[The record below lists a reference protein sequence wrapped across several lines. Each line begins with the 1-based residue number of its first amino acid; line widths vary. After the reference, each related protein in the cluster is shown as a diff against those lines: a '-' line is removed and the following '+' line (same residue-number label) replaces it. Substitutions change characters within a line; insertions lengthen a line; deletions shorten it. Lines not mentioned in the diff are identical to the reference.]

1 MHFDLDKLSVKNTH
15 KLMISVIAP
24 RPIAWVVSQNEE
36 GQLNAAPFSFFNI
49 VADDP
54 PLIGISVGG
63 SERGVADYKDT
74 ARNIQATGEFV
85 VNIVSRD
92 MMESMI
98 RTGVDYNR
106 FVNELE
112 VAGLATLPS
121 TTIKPPRI
129 AGSPASLECTRFQIL
144 DFAAHRQFIIG
155 RVNVIHIKDDAVMD
169 QDQCY
174 IDAQKLDSIG
184 RMHGAGW
191 YTEMKTWFQM
201 RTPPR
206 VD

>member
-63 SERGVADYKDT
+63 SERGIADYKDT

-98 RTGVDYNR
+98 RT
-106 FVNELE
+106 
-112 VAGLATLPS
+112 
-121 TTIKPPRI
+121 
-129 AGSPASLECTRFQIL
+129 
-144 DFAAHRQFIIG
+144 
-155 RVNVIHIKDDAVMD
+155 
-169 QDQCY
+169 
-174 IDAQKLDSIG
+174 
-184 RMHGAGW
+184 
-191 YTEMKTWFQM
+191 
-201 RTPPR
+201 
-206 VD
+206 

>member
-1 MHFDLDKLSVKNTH
+1 MQFDLDKLSIKDAH

-24 RPIAWVVSQNEE
+24 RPIAWVVSQNEQ

-74 ARNIQATGEFV
+74 SRNIRATGEFV
-85 VNIVSRD
+85 VNVVSRD
-92 MMESMI
+92 MMESMV
-98 RTGVDYNR
+98 RTAVDYHSS
-106 FVNELE
+106 VNEIE
-112 VAGLATLPS
+112 VAGLKTLPS
-121 TTIKPPRI
+121 ATVKPPRI
-129 AGSPASLECTRFQIL
+129 AGCPASLECTRFQIL

-155 RVNVIHIKDDAVMD
+155 RINVIHVRDDAVMD
-169 QDQCY
+169 QEKRY
-174 IDAQKLDSIG
+174 IDAEKFDSVG

-191 YTEMKTWFQM
+191 YTAMSDWFQM